1 MSADAA
7 HGGMAA
13 FIPKSRK
20 PELYA
25 RLYALG
31 YSQVD
36 VYEMSAATVL
46 DIVARGESKAEPQ
59 RGSKAKPRP
68 PGRPKL

>member
-13 FIPKSRK
+13 FIPESRK

-46 DIVARGESKAEPQ
+46 DIVARGESKAE
-59 RGSKAKPRP
+59 RAARLESEAEAAGATE
-68 PGRPKL
+68 L